1 MKSVFYDLETL
12 AASSRLVLINARHV
26 MTTTFESKQAMA
38 AKGKT
43 ENYYTTYY
51 QCKSQYTTVNHD
63 VQNLRGIFLR
73 AVLPITVKMSA

>member
-12 AASSRLVLINARHV
+12 AASSRLVLSNARHV

-43 ENYYTTYY
+43 KKKNL
-51 QCKSQYTTVNHD
+51 TVLTR
-63 VQNLRGIFLR
+63 VIFG
-73 AVLPITVKMSA
+73 T